1 MKTLKKLTTLL
12 VLVLSFNLLTPQIFS
27 TQGNVMEVIAATV
40 KLNKKTATLVKGKT
54 LSLKVIGTKKKVTW
68 KSSDKKIAT
77 VSSNGKVTAKKKG
90 TVTITA
96 TIGNKKLSCKITVKD
111 KKSSKET
118 GERTNPYS
126 AYSKHTIT
134 LYEYGKYVGK
144 FKIQLLDYKSGKK
157 AYNYVMKNKYNKKPK
172 NSQEYIYLKF
182 KISYI
187 SGKKQVDASDIINYH
202 SNLFNTSLQLF

>member
-144 FKIQLLDYKSGKK
+144 FKIGQ
-157 AYNYVMKNKYNKKPK
+157 
-172 NSQEYIYLKF
+172 F
-182 KISYI
+182 
-187 SGKKQVDASDIINYH
+187 
-202 SNLFNTSLQLF
+202 